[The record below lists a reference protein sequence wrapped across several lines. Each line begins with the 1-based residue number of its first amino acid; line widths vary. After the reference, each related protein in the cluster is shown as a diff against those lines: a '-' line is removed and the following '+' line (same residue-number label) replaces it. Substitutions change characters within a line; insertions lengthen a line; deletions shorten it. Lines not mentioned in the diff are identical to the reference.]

1 MSRVGKRELQIP
13 SGIEVV
19 IEGNVVT
26 VKGPLGE
33 LKKTFSNLI
42 TIKNEDG
49 VIKVTRDNDNR
60 QTKMLH
66 GTTNS
71 LINGMIEGV
80 EKGFKKELEINGVGY
95 NVKLQGN
102 ILVFS
107 LGLSH
112 KIELEVPSEFKVEV
126 PKPTQLIIKGID
138 KQKVGQFAS
147 KIKSFRKPEPYGGKG
162 IKYTDEVIRRK
173 AGKSASK

>member
-1 MSRVGKRELQIP
+1 MSRVGKRELQLP
-13 SGIEVV
+13 SDVEVK
-19 IEGNVVT
+19 IEGSVVT

-33 LKKTFSNLI
+33 LTKSFSNLV
-42 TIKNEDG
+42 TIINEDG
-49 VIKVTRDNDNR
+49 VVKVARKNENR
-60 QTKMLH
+60 QTRMLH

-71 LINGMIEGV
+71 LIQGMIEGV
-80 EKGFKKELEINGVGY
+80 KNGFKKELEINGVGY
-95 NVKLQGN
+95 NVKQQGN
-102 ILVFS
+102 ILIFS

-126 PKPTQLIIKGID
+126 PKPTQLIISGID

-162 IKYTDEVIRRK
+162 IKYADEVIRRK